1 LTGPTH
7 LPTPGLRADA
17 AHNRAKIVEA
27 AHELFR
33 ARGADVAMSTIARRA
48 GVGVATL
55 FRRFPSREALLTEV
69 FAEQISRCEA
79 LLDEAV
85 DDPDPG
91 NGFRRLIEFVCA
103 EQIKDRGFA
112 EAVLAS
118 FTGENDYR
126 QRRDRAETAFER
138 LVRRARQAGR
148 LRPDFATSDL
158 VMLLFAN
165 GGLRDAPPE
174 HAHDLSRRLVAY
186 LLDAF
191 STPPGPGGAP
201 LPPASPLGLEHAVGP
216 ANR

>member
-1 LTGPTH
+1 VRTTLAGPTH
-7 LPTPGLRADA
+7 LRADA
-17 AHNRAKIVEA
+17 AHNRTKIVEA

-33 ARGADVAMSTIARRA
+33 ARGADVAMSTIARHA

-55 FRRFPSREALLTEV
+55 FRRFPSREALLNEV

-85 DDPDPG
+85 DDPDPW
-91 NGFRRLIEFVCA
+91 NGFRRLIEFTCA
-103 EQIKDRGFA
+103 EQIGDRGFA

-126 QRRDRAETAFER
+126 HRRDRAETAFER
-138 LVRRARQAGR
+138 LVRRAREAGR

-174 HAHDLSRRLVAY
+174 HAHALSRRLVAY

-191 STPPGPGGAP
+191 SVPPGQGDAP
-201 LPPASPLGLEHAVGP
+201 LPPASPLGLQHAVGP
-216 ANR
+216 PNR